1 MANTFELIAS
11 STVGSGGASSI
22 TFSSI
27 ASSWTDLCVKYSTR
41 TNRSV
46 FVEAIYLEFNGSG
59 GTAYSDRLL
68 FGTGAAAQSNSS
80 SSQANINNAGV
91 TAGNTATSNTFGNGE
106 IYIPNYAGSQNKSTS
121 ADSTGENNATDSY
134 MYLNAGLWA
143 NSAAIT
149 QIKLVPVNGNSFM
162 QYSTAYLYGVKN
174 A

>member
-1 MANTFELIAS
+1 MANTFQLIAS
-11 STVGSGGASSI
+11 TTLSSAASSI

-27 ASSWTDLCVKYSTR
+27 ASTWTDLCIKYSTR
-41 TNRSV
+41 TSRSV

-68 FGTGAAAQSNSS
+68 FGTGAAAFSNSS

-91 TAGNTATSNTFGNGE
+91 TAGNTATANIFGSGE
-106 IYIPNYAGSQNKSTS
+106 IYIPNYAGSNNKSTS

-143 NSAAIT
+143 DTAAIT
-149 QIKLVPVNGNSFM
+149 QIKLVPVNGNNFQ

>member
-1 MANTFELIAS
+1 MANTMTLIQS
-11 STVGSGGASSI
+11 VTVPSGGQASI

-27 ASSWTDLCVKYSTR
+27 ASTWTDLCVKYSTR
-41 TNRSV
+41 TTRSV

-91 TAGNTATSNTFGNGE
+91 TAGNTATANTFGNGE

-134 MYLNAGLWA
+134 MYLDAGLWA
-143 NSAAIT
+143 NTAAIT
-149 QIKLVPVNGNSFM
+149 QIKLVPVNGNLFM
-162 QYSTAYLYGVKN
+162 QYSTAYLYGIRN
-174 A
+174 S